1 MNKIRT
7 KKEKMCCI
15 FAFFL
20 ILCIYFLR
28 IGFLEQDLAPWGVGY
43 YQPGDEGQYALPAI
57 NEYNLGEAN
66 PEHLESYSSFTPYNL
81 RTNLFGNILVLWGL
95 ETFGDNYFGFR
106 ISSVIFGFLNLLLLY
121 VNLNWLKRMSGA
133 KNSRM
138 ANWTIVGIIGFLVI
152 DFTFF
157 NASIVVE
164 PTIVRMLVAQI
175 LLFIVLLTK
184 NNGYLRYFLLAFFSM
199 LGIGVVYFTNL
210 FFLLACG
217 LLLLLQWRKE
227 GTKKFIQYGIMFV
240 LGMLVAGVL
249 AEIYYMKIFGS
260 HFWNNFINAILS
272 FSNSTGYEI
281 TGFSNIIS
289 IPKAIIKSVAF
300 YFSANP
306 FFYCIPI
313 LCIILIFLP
322 GILVSIFKKMDETV
336 AFLFALPFSF
346 LLQTL
351 FSIDCITRKAIVIYP
366 ATICLIYYFYL
377 NYKTE
382 YLELINSKIRKKFQ
396 SIYLGIASIFIMC
409 VVAFRLFIVSDGT
422 RLDFTSFEKILI
434 VLVGTVT
441 CLVLLL
447 WHAAD
452 LWLGTNTIQK
462 FKKICIVLSLLPLC
476 VSPVM
481 VMKHFVL
488 DRTYTERDMQIEFG
502 KVANDKYVVGAY
514 VSGFTLYNDIK
525 PVTVLLEEVAYY
537 MQDDPNL
544 LYLDYEDK
552 SPGMRSYYDDIVFAG
567 KDISAYPVYCGS
579 RNFQTFGVKRGFTL
593 FETKPKFEIVQIWK
607 EENNKYLAQLKEVR
621 RIDEEVFSTLST
633 EERIQYIAE
642 LKDMEQKY
650 IAESNIYNPYPDI
663 TSTIYSSL
671 QTEDI
676 YVNIYADI
684 YGDMHYDV
692 YGNIYGDIRGD
703 VYGTI
708 YGNVYGTVY
717 GNVYGEIEGTVLNGI
732 KGTVR

>member
-1 MNKIRT
+1 M
-7 KKEKMCCI
+7 
-15 FAFFL
+15 
-20 ILCIYFLR
+20 
-28 IGFLEQDLAPWGVGY
+28 
-43 YQPGDEGQYALPAI
+43 
-57 NEYNLGEAN
+57 
-66 PEHLESYSSFTPYNL
+66 
-81 RTNLFGNILVLWGL
+81 
-95 ETFGDNYFGFR
+95 
-106 ISSVIFGFLNLLLLY
+106 
-121 VNLNWLKRMSGA
+121 
-133 KNSRM
+133 
-138 ANWTIVGIIGFLVI
+138 
-152 DFTFF
+152 
-157 NASIVVE
+157 
-164 PTIVRMLVAQI
+164 
-175 LLFIVLLTK
+175 
-184 NNGYLRYFLLAFFSM
+184 
-199 LGIGVVYFTNL
+199 
-210 FFLLACG
+210 
-217 LLLLLQWRKE
+217 
-227 GTKKFIQYGIMFV
+227 
-240 LGMLVAGVL
+240 
-249 AEIYYMKIFGS
+249 
-260 HFWNNFINAILS
+260 
-272 FSNSTGYEI
+272 
-281 TGFSNIIS
+281 
-289 IPKAIIKSVAF
+289 
-300 YFSANP
+300 
-306 FFYCIPI
+306 
-313 LCIILIFLP
+313 
-322 GILVSIFKKMDETV
+322 
-336 AFLFALPFSF
+336 
-346 LLQTL
+346 
-351 FSIDCITRKAIVIYP
+351 
-366 ATICLIYYFYL
+366 IC
-377 NYKTE
+377 K
-382 YLELINSKIRKKFQ
+382 
-396 SIYLGIASIFIMC
+396 
-409 VVAFRLFIVSDGT
+409 
-422 RLDFTSFEKILI
+422 
-434 VLVGTVT
+434 
-441 CLVLLL
+441 
-447 WHAAD
+447 
-452 LWLGTNTIQK
+452 
-462 FKKICIVLSLLPLC
+462 LSL
-476 VSPVM
+476 
-481 VMKHFVL
+481 
-488 DRTYTERDMQIEFG
+488 
-502 KVANDKYVVGAY
+502 ANDKYVVGAY